1 MAMDLTP
8 KVLAL
13 EAFADGASTK
23 ITRLEQELAKLERR
37 LQEAETKIRRR
48 KDKAKA

>member
-1 MAMDLTP
+1 MAIGLLP
-8 KVLAL
+8 RVLKL

-37 LQEAETKIRRR
+37 LQEAEIELKRL
-48 KDKAKA
+48 KAKA